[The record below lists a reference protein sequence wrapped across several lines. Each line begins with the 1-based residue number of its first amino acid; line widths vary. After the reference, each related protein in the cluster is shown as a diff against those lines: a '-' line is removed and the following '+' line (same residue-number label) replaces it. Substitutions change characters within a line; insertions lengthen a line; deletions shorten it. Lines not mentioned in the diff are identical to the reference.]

1 MKPENNISGNPAQQP
16 IKAAA
21 VGYFIS
27 HALTISP
34 IALELNATKISMTQ
48 K

>member
-16 IKAAA
+16 IKTAA

-27 HALTISP
+27 HALNISP
-34 IALELNATKISMTQ
+34 IALELNANNIIMTQ